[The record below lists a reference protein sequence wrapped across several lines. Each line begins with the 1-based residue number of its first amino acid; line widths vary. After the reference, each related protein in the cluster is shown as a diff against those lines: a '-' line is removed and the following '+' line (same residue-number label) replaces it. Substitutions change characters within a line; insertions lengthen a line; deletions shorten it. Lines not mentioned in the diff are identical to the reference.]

1 MDIERVLKE
10 AKQDRFALIIPP
22 EWEEFVNQH
31 IAEIFP
37 VAKVTGILVDE
48 HSKGVAY
55 HCTNPFNVESIM
67 ENGFKVKPFEDDFL
81 TFGGGGILLAGE
93 S

>member
-31 IAEIFP
+31 IAEIFLLQKLLEFWLTNMLRESLIT
-37 VAKVTGILVDE
+37 AQIL
-48 HSKGVAY
+48 
-55 HCTNPFNVESIM
+55 
-67 ENGFKVKPFEDDFL
+67 
-81 TFGGGGILLAGE
+81 
-93 S
+93 